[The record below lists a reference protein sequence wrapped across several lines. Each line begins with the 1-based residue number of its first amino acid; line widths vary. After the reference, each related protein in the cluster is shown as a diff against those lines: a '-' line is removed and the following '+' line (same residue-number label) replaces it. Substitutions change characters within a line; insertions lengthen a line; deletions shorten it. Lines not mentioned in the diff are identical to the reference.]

1 MFFFIVGWRHWGLI
15 FKLFIAVGFLGLITF
30 AIVGVLKL
38 ACCKLKIR
46 QQDAIGD
53 DVVWQKNSM
62 SDNNRSSNSLNED
75 SEIPDWLKDRSEM
88 IFSRNLITK
97 GKRLGQGQFGTVFK
111 GKLNQ
116 GNAV

>member
-1 MFFFIVGWRHWGLI
+1 MI

-30 AIVGVLKL
+30 AFVGVLKL
-38 ACCKLKIR
+38 ACSKLKIGK
-46 QQDAIGD
+46 QNVIGD
-53 DVVWQKNSM
+53 DVAREKNSI
-62 SDNNRSSNSLNED
+62 SDANKSINSLNNA
-75 SEIPDWLKDRSEM
+75 SGMPDWIEDRSEM

-97 GKRLGQGQFGTVFK
+97 GKQLGQGQFGTVFK

>member
-62 SDNNRSSNSLNED
+62 SDKNRSANSLT
-75 SEIPDWLKDRSEM
+75 IL
-88 IFSRNLITK
+88 IFIVIIAHTDA
-97 GKRLGQGQFGTVFK
+97 
-111 GKLNQ
+111 NQ
-116 GNAV
+116 CLFFIHHK